1 MILTR
6 FIFSVGVLGLTLGCG
21 GFTFAQGIVGEQGF
35 SRGLVDSR
43 GIQNNEARNFIV
55 QMYSKYY
62 ARNPSNREVDVWMQG
77 IRRGDTLQDIH
88 ASFISS
94 DEYFANRGNN
104 ETEWIIGMFFANM
117 GRSPQQNELRF
128 WLDRYRNLRQNRRAV
143 AQEFLQS
150 IGGETGPVIGWPTNP
165 GTGIDTSGIQAL
177 SAQLITNAQ
186 LLVQSI
192 RSETSGLT
200 GGLARIQANN
210 LLSAAQNSRDAY
222 AGAGRDP
229 QAAQSAHRSL
239 DAAIQGLSSSLRNE
253 YSANNSRYYLT
264 QIAQVHQAI
273 GDRLP
278 SLTNPLPGPVYPPY
292 YPPTTEVTLER
303 GDARRLSRLN
313 DATTRQFQNIYS
325 LVQNIAYQDYRYRQL
340 STDLGTVTG
349 KFQYLSTQIREGL
362 PVSQLHRDVVAI
374 DRDVRNLGERIR
386 VGNVDLRV
394 SQAWFDCVRTYDD
407 FAASVNDLQST
418 GGSGS
423 LPGNSWNAQ
432 LTMRWIDQSIDQ
444 CDALIRQFGHY
455 YLNGSSYSRFLT
467 QLRNLK
473 NSLVI
478 LKMHL
483 SQNADRET
491 LLADWQ
497 TVRDNFEM
505 TRSEYP
511 SNNVLSRSTTTSP
524 LTELEQ
530 SLGQLSNQFGGG
542 GQ

>member
-1 MILTR
+1 MNLNRFMFLTGIL
-6 FIFSVGVLGLTLGCG
+6 VLGLAGSGT
-21 GFTFAQGIVGEQGF
+21 TSAQGLIGGQGF
-35 SRGLVDSR
+35 GGIVDGRGVQS
-43 GIQNNEARNFIV
+43 NEARNFVV

-62 ARNPSNREVDVWMQG
+62 GRTPSNREIDVWMQG

-104 ETEWIIGMFFANM
+104 ESEWIIGMFFANM

-165 GTGIDTSGIQAL
+165 STIDTNGIQAL

-186 LLVQSI
+186 LLTQSV

-210 LLSAAQNSRDAY
+210 LLSAAQNSRNAY
-222 AGAGRDP
+222 ASAGRDP
-229 QAAQSAHRSL
+229 QLAQSAHRSL

-253 YSANNSRYYLT
+253 YNANNSRYYLT
-264 QIAQVHQAI
+264 QITQVHQAI

-278 SLTNPLPGPVYPPY
+278 TLTNPLPGPVYPPY
-292 YPPTTEVTLER
+292 FPPTTELTLQR

-313 DATTRQFQNIYS
+313 DATTRQFQNIFS
-325 LVQNIAYQDYRYRQL
+325 LVQNIAFQDYRYRQL

-362 PVSQLHRDVVAI
+362 PLSQLNRDVAAI

-394 SQAWFDCVRTYDD
+394 SQSWFDCVRTYDD
-407 FAASVNDLQST
+407 FAASVNDLQT
-418 GGSGS
+418 IGGGGA

-432 LTMRWIDQSIDQ
+432 ITMRWIDQSIDQ

-483 SQNADRET
+483 SQNSDRET

-511 SNNVLSRSTTTSP
+511 SNNILSRSTTSSP
-524 LTELEQ
+524 LTDLEQ
-530 SLGQLSNQFGGG
+530 SLGQLSNQFGGL